1 MLTLRKRGKLWYVRG
16 VVSLGHEK
24 RTVASHST
32 GTAER
37 ATAEAY
43 ARKLRRDIE
52 IGILHGV
59 DLQKRDVSF
68 AEAAI
73 TFLQNHGHVSDE
85 SRIATLTQEFGKAL
99 LKDITADD
107 FVRFC
112 RERLPGRAGAT
123 WERHAICLRG
133 VFAAGGLKAPKLP
146 RSKPAKAKAVWLPLE
161 AADRLIDAYPAH
173 VRPIALMARYTSMRA
188 QEVLQLKRRHVDL
201 ARGPFGVVIV
211 RGPKNGQDRVVPLHP
226 RVRDAIEPLL
236 KGVNDP
242 SGNVFINALGHT
254 WTDTR
259 HKGGNP
265 VRWAHK
271 RACEAVGVQDF
282 RWHDWR
288 HHWATWALRPME
300 SGGAG
305 LSLRD
310 LMEFG
315 GWKDISQVQRYAAV
329 APDAADRLARMR

>member
-1 MLTLRKRGKLWYVRG
+1 MLSLRKRGGVWYVRG
-16 VVSLGHEK
+16 VVQIGKEK
-24 RTVASHST
+24 RVVAEHSART
-32 GTAER
+32 TER
-37 ATAEAY
+37 AIAEAY
-43 ARKLRRDIE
+43 ARKVQRGIE

-59 DLQKRDVSF
+59 DVTQREVSF
-68 AEAAI
+68 ADAA
-73 TFLQNHGHVSDE
+73 LVYLRNHGHVSDE
-85 SRIATLTQEFGKAL
+85 SRVATLTKEFGKSF

-107 FVRFC
+107 FARFC

-123 WERHAICLRG
+123 WERHANCLRG
-133 VFAAGGLKAPKLP
+133 IFAAGGLRSPKLP
-146 RSKPAKAKAVWLPLE
+146 RSKPAKAKAVWLPIE
-161 AADRLIDAYPAH
+161 MADRLVDAYPDH
-173 VRPIALMARYTSMRA
+173 VRPIALMARYTGMRA

-201 ARGPFGVVIV
+201 ARKVVIV
-211 RGPKNGQDRVVPLHP
+211 RGPKNGSDRVVPLHP
-226 RVRDAIEPLL
+226 RVLAAIDPLCEGKAGDAH
-236 KGVNDP
+236 
-242 SGNVFINALGHT
+242 VFINKLGYA

-265 VRWAHK
+265 LRWAHE
-271 RACEAVGVQDF
+271 RACAAVGVVDF

-288 HHWATWALRPME
+288 HHWATWALRPSE

-329 APDAADRLARMR
+329 APDAADRLARME